1 MRDEGSGGPRSVR
14 ERAPKR
20 TTQRMAQRNAGTFGS
35 IQSGNIPRSPAASE
49 TRARFTL
56 SRSFV
61 FEAAH
66 TLIRRDIDPP
76 GIDASRRIHGHSYR
90 ATVEV
95 TGGLQGANGM
105 VLDLACI
112 DAELTRVSER
122 LDHRLLDDVAGLGP
136 ATLENLCAFIWRA
149 LAPRLNG
156 LSRVTVSRD
165 ARGDACS
172 LTMTDI
178 DI

>member
-1 MRDEGSGGPRSVR
+1 MSGARAAKVPRNRDDGGRASASATGRGKPMCAVTMRH
-14 ERAPKR
+14 
-20 TTQRMAQRNAGTFGS
+20 AQ
-35 IQSGNIPRSPAASE
+35 
-49 TRARFTL
+49 FTL

-66 TLIRRDIDPP
+66 TLNRRDIDPP
-76 GIDASRRIHGHSYR
+76 SMDASRRIHGHSYR

-95 TGGLQGANGM
+95 TGSLSGASGM
-105 VLDLACI
+105 VLDLACL
-112 DAELTRVSER
+112 DAELACVRER

-149 LAPRLNG
+149 LAPHLAG
-156 LSRVTVSRD
+156 LSRVSVSRD

-172 LTMTDI
+172 LTMRDA
-178 DI
+178 

>member
-1 MRDEGSGGPRSVR
+1 MSREGSAKSRGERERPLKRAAERSPRSLAVTQK
-14 ERAPKR
+14 RA
-20 TTQRMAQRNAGTFGS
+20 QFALA
-35 IQSGNIPRSPAASE
+35 
-49 TRARFTL
+49 
-56 SRSFV
+56 RSFV

-66 TLIRRDIDPP
+66 TLIRHDIDSSS
-76 GIDASRRIHGHSYR
+76 IDASRRIHGHSYR

-95 TGGLQGANGM
+95 TGSPQGESGM
-105 VLDLACI
+105 VLDLACL
-112 DAELTRVSER
+112 DAELRRVSER

-149 LAPRLNG
+149 LAPRLAG

-172 LTMTDI
+172 LTMRDA
-178 DI
+178 

>member
-1 MRDEGSGGPRSVR
+1 MSRASSAKAQTQPV
-14 ERAPKR
+14 ERALSR
-20 TTQRMAQRNAGTFGS
+20 TAQGRSRTQVSPEARAQ
-35 IQSGNIPRSPAASE
+35 
-49 TRARFTL
+49 FTL

-66 TLIRRDIDPP
+66 TLNRRDIDPP
-76 GIDASRRIHGHSYR
+76 SMDASRRIHGHSYR

-95 TGGLQGANGM
+95 TGAPIGESGM
-105 VLDLACI
+105 VLDLAQF
-112 DAELTRVSER
+112 DVALSRVSER

-149 LAPRLNG
+149 LAPHLVG

-172 LTMTDI
+172 LSMRDT
-178 DI
+178 

>member
-1 MRDEGSGGPRSVR
+1 MSRVGLIGGLKGMGMGRGSGGNDMNGSAD
-14 ERAPKR
+14 RA
-20 TTQRMAQRNAGTFGS
+20 Q
-35 IQSGNIPRSPAASE
+35 
-49 TRARFTL
+49 FTL

-66 TLIRRDIDPP
+66 TLARRDIDPP
-76 GIDASRRIHGHSYR
+76 SIDASRRIHGHSYR

-95 TGGLQGANGM
+95 TGKPQGETGM
-105 VLDLACI
+105 VLDLAVF
-112 DAELTRVSER
+112 DAALAQVCER

-136 ATLENLCAFIWRA
+136 ATLENLCSFIWRT
-149 LAPRLNG
+149 LAPRLVG

-172 LTMTDI
+172 LVI
-178 DI
+178 GPA

>member
-1 MRDEGSGGPRSVR
+1 MSRVGLMGGFKGMGGVGGQQATDDTSGGV
-14 ERAPKR
+14 ERA
-20 TTQRMAQRNAGTFGS
+20 Q
-35 IQSGNIPRSPAASE
+35 
-49 TRARFTL
+49 FTP

-66 TLIRRDIDPP
+66 TLARRDIDPP
-76 GIDASRRIHGHSYR
+76 SIDGSRRIHGHSYR

-95 TGGLQGANGM
+95 TGKPQGETGM
-105 VLDLACI
+105 VLDLAI
-112 DAELTRVSER
+112 FDAELSRVCER

-136 ATLENLCAFIWRA
+136 ATLENLCSYIWRT
-149 LAPRLNG
+149 LAPRLAG

-172 LTMTDI
+172 LVVGPA
-178 DI
+178 

>member
-1 MRDEGSGGPRSVR
+1 MRGEGSGRPAGVR
-14 ERAPKR
+14 ERGLKR
-20 TTQRMAQRNAGTFGS
+20 TTQRNTGAIGNTGNTGS
-35 IQSGNIPRSPAASE
+35 ARSPAVSE

-76 GIDASRRIHGHSYR
+76 SIDASRRIHGHSYR

-95 TGGLQGANGM
+95 TGSPQGANGM
-105 VLDLACI
+105 VLDLACL
-112 DAELTRVSER
+112 DAELTRVRER

-172 LTMTDI
+172 LSMTDI
-178 DI
+178 

>member
-1 MRDEGSGGPRSVR
+1 MSGARADKVPRRR
-14 ERAPKR
+14 EARGHASTAATGRGKPARAVALKH
-20 TTQRMAQRNAGTFGS
+20 AQ
-35 IQSGNIPRSPAASE
+35 
-49 TRARFTL
+49 FTL

-66 TLIRRDIDPP
+66 TLNRRDIDPP
-76 GIDASRRIHGHSYR
+76 SMDASRRIHGHSYR

-95 TGGLQGANGM
+95 SGGLPGASGM
-105 VLDLACI
+105 VLDLACL
-112 DAELTRVSER
+112 DAELVRVRER

-149 LAPRLNG
+149 LAPHLAG
-156 LSRVTVSRD
+156 LSRVSVSRD

-172 LTMTDI
+172 LTMRDA
-178 DI
+178 

>member
-1 MRDEGSGGPRSVR
+1 MSRGGSGESPDGR
-14 ERAPKR
+14 ERALKR
-20 TTQRMAQRNAGTFGS
+20 TTQRKTRSLAVVESRAQ
-35 IQSGNIPRSPAASE
+35 
-49 TRARFTL
+49 FTL

-76 GIDASRRIHGHSYR
+76 SIDASRRIHGHSYR

-95 TGGLQGANGM
+95 TGDPQGESGM
-105 VLDLACI
+105 VLDLGRL
-112 DAELTRVSER
+112 DAELTRVRER

-136 ATLENLCAFIWRA
+136 ATLENLCAFLWRA
-149 LAPRLNG
+149 LAPTLDG

-172 LTMTDI
+172 LTLRER
-178 DI
+178 

>member
-1 MRDEGSGGPRSVR
+1 MSRPHAQKPVAAR
-14 ERAPKR
+14 ERALKR
-20 TTQRMAQRNAGTFGS
+20 TS
-35 IQSGNIPRSPAASE
+35 EPSDRSARAHATTE
-49 TRARFTL
+49 TRAQFTL

-66 TLIRRDIDPP
+66 TLNRRDIDPP
-76 GIDASRRIHGHSYR
+76 SMDASRRIHGHSYR

-95 TGGLQGANGM
+95 TGAPMGESGM
-105 VLDLACI
+105 VLDLAQL
-112 DAELTRVSER
+112 DAALTRVSER

-149 LAPRLNG
+149 LAPHLVG
-156 LSRVTVSRD
+156 LSRVSVSRD

-172 LTMTDI
+172 LSMREA
-178 DI
+178 

>member
-1 MRDEGSGGPRSVR
+1 M
-14 ERAPKR
+14 
-20 TTQRMAQRNAGTFGS
+20 
-35 IQSGNIPRSPAASE
+35 
-49 TRARFTL
+49 

-66 TLIRRDIDPP
+66 TLTRRDIDPP

-95 TGGLQGANGM
+95 TGHPQGESGM
-105 VLDLACI
+105 VLDLACL
-112 DAELTRVSER
+112 DAELVRVSER

-149 LAPRLNG
+149 LAPHLTG

-172 LTMTDI
+172 LTTRDA
-178 DI
+178 

>member
-1 MRDEGSGGPRSVR
+1 MSR
-14 ERAPKR
+14 ERAPKATGMRASHLSQALSEPRERSLNR
-20 TTQRMAQRNAGTFGS
+20 TAPRRARTHAS
-35 IQSGNIPRSPAASE
+35 SG
-49 TRARFTL
+49 TRAQFTL

-66 TLIRRDIDPP
+66 TLNRRDIDLPSM
-76 GIDASRRIHGHSYR
+76 DASRRIHGHSYR

-95 TGGLQGANGM
+95 TGVPTGESGM
-105 VLDLACI
+105 VVDLGQLDVVLA
-112 DAELTRVSER
+112 RVSQR

-149 LAPRLNG
+149 LAPHLLG

-165 ARGDACS
+165 LRGDACS
-172 LTMTDI
+172 LTMHAA
-178 DI
+178 

>member
-1 MRDEGSGGPRSVR
+1 MSGEAAGKPRSGR
-14 ERAPKR
+14 ERALKR
-20 TTQRMAQRNAGTFGS
+20 TTQRTAHCSTGS
-35 IQSGNIPRSPAASE
+35 TSSPRSLAMPQTCAQ
-49 TRARFTL
+49 FTL

-76 GIDASRRIHGHSYR
+76 SIDASRRIHGHSYR

-95 TGGLQGANGM
+95 SGSAQGENGM
-105 VLDLACI
+105 VLDLACL

-149 LAPRLNG
+149 LAPNLSG

-172 LTMTDI
+172 LTMRRD
-178 DI
+178 

>member
-1 MRDEGSGGPRSVR
+1 MSGVGLMGGFKGRGGVGGSHGGAEMSAKAAANANGAVD
-14 ERAPKR
+14 RA
-20 TTQRMAQRNAGTFGS
+20 Q
-35 IQSGNIPRSPAASE
+35 
-49 TRARFTL
+49 FTL

-66 TLIRRDIDPP
+66 TLARRDIDPP
-76 GIDASRRIHGHSYR
+76 SIDASRRIHGHSYR

-95 TGGLQGANGM
+95 TGKPQGETGM
-105 VLDLACI
+105 VLDLAI
-112 DAELTRVSER
+112 FDDELSRVRER

-136 ATLENLCAFIWRA
+136 ATLENLCSYIWRT
-149 LAPRLNG
+149 LAPQLAG

-172 LTMTDI
+172 LVVSPS
-178 DI
+178 

>member
-1 MRDEGSGGPRSVR
+1 MSREGVDSPHGVRARALKRTAPRSTRDLAVVAS
-14 ERAPKR
+14 RA
-20 TTQRMAQRNAGTFGS
+20 Q
-35 IQSGNIPRSPAASE
+35 
-49 TRARFTL
+49 FTL

-66 TLIRRDIDPP
+66 TLSRRDIDPP
-76 GIDASRRIHGHSYR
+76 SIDASRRIHGHSYR

-95 TGGLQGANGM
+95 TGNPQGESGM
-105 VLDLACI
+105 VLDLACL
-112 DAELTRVSER
+112 DAELTRVRER

-149 LAPRLNG
+149 LAPTLEG

-172 LTMTDI
+172 LTLRER
-178 DI
+178 